1 VPRLPELG
9 RPGGALRRRRPHRLV
24 VLRRGR
30 GRGRF
35 LARRR
40 AGLCAHLLLDRRHLL
55 LLLTSSRLLSLK
67 ISGHSD

>member
-1 VPRLPELG
+1 
-9 RPGGALRRRRPHRLV
+9 V